1 MKKRSKKIHFGSWY
15 ECERVNNDMA
25 KKICDDSLKRKVT
38 WLKTIFYIAA
48 GYTLNEKGLRKDA
61 GQGWI
66 VLNWIGISSLIIP

>member
-1 MKKRSKKIHFGSWY
+1 
-15 ECERVNNDMA
+15 MA

-61 GQGWI
+61 GQG
-66 VLNWIGISSLIIP
+66 